1 MGIKKFDFV
10 DFLVQ
15 FFSLFIGV
23 LVALLFVSG
32 MIMPVHAEES
42 NGYLAPNG
50 TTYAYHGT
58 LIYIR
63 DGYGTPKTV
72 EEVWTDC
79 PLFLSPNPMGRTYQG
94 LMGYVVNMYD
104 SSSNSWVSGSMSTYI
119 KNNTY
124 IKKTFYK
131 KDGTFTET
139 NTNYPNS
146 GYDTIYLYYGIDST
160 DFPIF
165 TSFDAGVAYYNS
177 GDVSGL
183 LNPPP
188 IDLEANGS
196 LDENMPIPHITL
208 HSHNQVDVSVSSSV
222 SKYCHYVDNAAE
234 NYYIEV
240 KGKWNSASDIE
251 LYRENL
257 MWKSRV
263 ESVVSGALT
272 TWISANDKFQSDR
285 HFDFSDIENAVSA
298 KNQLFA
304 DYPVESRNFY
314 GGNNTIGDALTGKNA
329 FIQDIK
335 DFAIYSKP
343 YTSPEFYV
351 RFWYKDDNGFHYSK
365 WTHFYEGFGSEF
377 NQEEV
382 PLQSDKGLTD
392 SDLENVENGYSHT
405 DPDLLPYD
413 PGSGFD
419 ASMDSA
425 LSSFSETL
433 KKFSDVSSG
442 VTGMFVS
449 IFSFLPWWSTAIL
462 GFAIVAVVILRF
474 VGR

>member
-1 MGIKKFDFV
+1 MSVKKI
-10 DFLVQ
+10 DFLDIMLQ
-15 FFSLFIGV
+15 FFSFVLGV
-23 LVALLFVSG
+23 MLILLFVPG
-32 MIMPVHAEES
+32 MLLPVHAEGPGS
-42 NGYLAPNG
+42 YVDPNG
-50 TTYAYHGT
+50 GT
-58 LIYIR
+58 HKY
-63 DGYGTPKTV
+63 YYTF
-72 EEVWTDC
+72 EYYM
-79 PLFLSPNPMGRTYQG
+79 SPTA
-94 LMGYVVNMYD
+94 D
-104 SSSNSWVSGSMSTYI
+104 
-119 KNNTY
+119 TY
-124 IKKTFYK
+124 IKKSEVWSDAEIVCYVYDAEYDNYQFLCKSSMWNRVY
-131 KDGTFTET
+131 GLNRSN
-139 NTNYPNS
+139 NTY
-146 GYDTIYLYYGIDST
+146 TIDADYSNILTVYVGRVISNFPFKIFDSKESATTYLT
-160 DFPIF
+160 
-165 TSFDAGVAYYNS
+165 S
-177 GDVSGL
+177 GDTSGW

-285 HFDFSDIENAVSA
+285 HFDFSDIENAVTA

-335 DFAIYSKP
+335 DFAIYGKP

-351 RFWYKDDNGFHYSK
+351 RFWYKDDNGYHYSK

-382 PLQSDKGLTD
+382 PLQSDKGLTND
-392 SDLENVENGYSHT
+392 DLASVENGYSHT
-405 DPDLLPYD
+405 DPDLMPYD

>member
-1 MGIKKFDFV
+1 MSVKKIDFV
-10 DFLVQ
+10 DLLVQ
-15 FFSLFIGV
+15 FFSFVLGV
-23 LVALLFVSG
+23 LVVILFVPG
-32 MIMPVHAEES
+32 MLIPVHAEETDGFIAPDGKSYTYKYVFTADFLNDLWGIDAYDHEVYS
-42 NGYLAPNG
+42 NYEIVAYK
-50 TTYAYHGT
+50 TTLT
-58 LIYIR
+58 EENEVQ
-63 DGYGTPKTV
+63 DGY
-72 EEVWTDC
+72 
-79 PLFLSPNPMGRTYQG
+79 LFLS
-94 LMGYVVNMYD
+94 LD
-104 SSSNSWVSGSMSTYI
+104 SSDSYSTRGHVYV
-119 KNNTY
+119 KRTVR
-124 IKKTFYK
+124 KT
-131 KDGTFTET
+131 DGTISNIYYE
-139 NTNYPNS
+139 NDLS
-146 GYDTIYLYYGIDST
+146 GYGQKSITKGGGLNMKIFDSV
-160 DFPIF
+160 D
-165 TSFDAGVAYYNS
+165 SALGYCHNGDES
-177 GDVSGL
+177 GW

-208 HSHNQVDVSVSSSV
+208 HSHNSVDVSVSSSV
-222 SKYCHYVDNAAE
+222 SKNCHYVDNAADG
-234 NYYIEV
+234 YYIEV
-240 KGKWNSASDIE
+240 RGKWLSASDIE

-263 ESVVSGALT
+263 ESVVSGELS
-272 TWISANDKFQSDR
+272 TWISANDKFQSDM
-285 HFDFSDIENAVSA
+285 HFDFTDIENAVTA

-304 DYPVESRNFY
+304 DYPIESRNFY
-314 GGNNTIGDALTGKNA
+314 GGNNSIGDALTGKNA

-335 DFAIYSKP
+335 DFAIYGKP

-351 RFWYKDDNGFHYSK
+351 RFWYKDDNGYHYSK

-382 PLQSDKGLTD
+382 PLQSDKGLTND
-392 SDLENVENGYSHT
+392 DLASVENGYSHT
-405 DPDLLPYD
+405 DPDLMPYD